1 MMDERTRT
9 ATSPDLTGGR
19 GPATWSGEWVA
30 RRLDVALRTTRAL
43 PGLDLHDLVGL
54 AVRRN
59 PRRAHLLV
67 SNILGKHV
75 PVDPLVVR
83 GSGLVLG
90 ELVRRALVAADA
102 SGADAGENGSSDR
115 AADDS
120 VGDAVDASLARVGHA
135 LHRALQTPDSPDGA
149 ANVAE
154 FASAVA
160 SLVDPRNAPACVV
173 MGFAETATAL
183 GQCVA
188 DALRAPSIHSTRR
201 AVAGFEPVGA
211 FEEEH
216 SHATSHLVLPSDDAF
231 FARRSDG
238 RLVPLVLVDDELSTG
253 RTVLN
258 TIAALHESLPRDR
271 YVVATLVDMRS
282 DDDRAVMQA
291 RARELGTRID
301 VVALAAGHLDLPDD
315 VLERGQ
321 QLVAKVVSEPARP
334 GSHAAAGGE
343 PRADPRSSQTAAAPI
358 VELDIPWPL
367 RTPLTA
373 RHGVSP
379 AQLAPLAAT
388 LPEAAAAILRTL
400 PPGDGDVLVL
410 GTEELMDA
418 PLRLACA
425 LRDAGQDTRFST
437 TTRSPVLAVGDPG
450 YAIRTALTFPAFD
463 DPADG
468 PGPRFTYNVSRETPW
483 RAIVLCVDPPG
494 PTPQLHAP
502 GGVLDTLAR
511 HAGAVIVARLP
522 DMTTAPARGLVG
534 RTFGSYAADEV
545 TWLLKDLADVTLEA
559 PTEEREEAIQSGGA
573 HYAESLPVE
582 YQPDEAYGDLFRGA
596 LEESRTRVA
605 AAVAAVTELALAE
618 RGDDVVL
625 VSLAR
630 AGTPVG
636 ILMKRWARRA
646 HGLDVPHYAVSI
658 VRGRGIDTVALD
670 HVAARHDPKTVLFV
684 DGWTGK
690 GAISRELVD
699 ALAQYEQSTGVRF
712 DPALAVLAD
721 TGSCTTMWGT
731 RDDFLIPSACLNS
744 TVSGLVSRT
753 VLNDDL
759 IGPGEFHGAKFY
771 AELAPHDV
779 SNLFLDAVTE
789 AFPEPAEAEDIRA
802 DARARCAAEP
812 PRWTGWATVEKL
824 ADEFGIGSVNLVKP
838 GVGETTR
845 VLLRRVPW
853 KILVAP
859 GAGADLRHIEA
870 LAAARGVPTEEY
882 PGLDYSCV
890 GLIHPRFT
898 RGATG
903 DDGTAARAA
912 TDLTGA
918 GERA

>member
-1 MMDERTRT
+1 MTT
-9 ATSPDLTGGR
+9 
-19 GPATWSGEWVA
+19 TWPGEWVA
-30 RRLDVALRTTRAL
+30 ERLGADLRTTQAL

-67 SNILGKHV
+67 SNVLGKHV
-75 PVDPLVVR
+75 PVDPQIVR
-83 GSGLVLG
+83 GSGRVLG
-90 ELVRRALVAADA
+90 ELVRRVL
-102 SGADAGENGSSDR
+102 DAGAAVGSSD
-115 AADDS
+115 AGGVATGPQDHDVAD
-120 VGDAVDASLARVGHA
+120 GALARVGQA
-135 LHRALQTPDSPDGA
+135 LHEALRAPDNARVVDEFTCAVDSFVDLQHS
-149 ANVAE
+149 
-154 FASAVA
+154 
-160 SLVDPRNAPACVV
+160 PACVV

-188 DALRAPSIHSTRR
+188 DALRAPAIHSTRR
-201 AVAGFEPVGA
+201 PVAGFTPVGA

-216 SHATSHLVLPSDDAF
+216 SHATSHLVLPSDDGF
-231 FARRSDG
+231 FARRSAG
-238 RLVPLVLVDDELSTG
+238 RVVPLVLVDDELSTG

-258 TIAALHESLPRDR
+258 TIAALHESLPRER
-271 YVVATLVDMRS
+271 YVVATLVDMRNAK
-282 DDDRAVMQA
+282 DRAAMA
-291 RARELGTRID
+291 TRAAELGVQID
-301 VVALAAGHLDLPDD
+301 VVSLAAGHLDLPSD

-321 QLVAKVVSEPARP
+321 QLVEQVESRVSVLRDA
-334 GSHAAAGGE
+334 GAAQGPESKAAWASG
-343 PRADPRSSQTAAAPI
+343 RANVSTAAPNAARGTI
-358 VELDIPWPL
+358 TEVDVPWPP
-367 RTPLTA
+367 RTPLTG
-373 RHGVSP
+373 RHGVTP
-379 AQLAPLAAT
+379 AQLAPLTAT
-388 LPEAAAAILRTL
+388 LPEAATVVAQAL
-400 PPGDGDVLVL
+400 PYGDGEVLVL

-425 LRDAGQDTRFST
+425 LRERGVATRFST
-437 TTRSPVLAVGDPG
+437 TTRSPVLAVDDPG
-450 YAIRTALTFPAFD
+450 YAIRNALTFPAFD

-468 PGPRFTYNVSRETPW
+468 GGPRFTYNVSRETPW
-483 RAIVLCVDPPG
+483 RTIVLCVDPPSL
-494 PTPQLHAP
+494 TPQLHAP
-502 GGVLDTLAR
+502 DGVIEALA
-511 HAGAVIVARLP
+511 ACTDCVVVARLP
-522 DMTTAPARGLVG
+522 QPATAPARELVG
-534 RTFGSYAADEV
+534 PTFGSYAPEEV
-545 TWLLKDLADVTLEA
+545 TWLLEDLSGVTLEA

-582 YQPDEAYGDLFRGA
+582 YQPDAAYGQLFRDA
-596 LEESRTRVA
+596 LEMSKARVA

-618 RGDDVVL
+618 RGDDLVL

-636 ILMKRWARRA
+636 VLMKRWARQAR
-646 HGLDVPHYAVSI
+646 GLDVPHYAVSI

-670 HVAARHDPKTVLFV
+670 HIVARHGASSVLFV

-690 GAISRELVD
+690 GAISRELVA
-699 ALAQYEQSTGVRF
+699 ALEEYEQSTGVQL
-712 DPALAVLAD
+712 DPTLAVLAD

-753 VLNDDL
+753 VLNDAL
-759 IGPGEFHGAKFY
+759 IGPGQFHGAKFY

-779 SNLFLDAVTE
+779 SGLFVDAVTG
-789 AFPEPAEAEDIRA
+789 AFPPAADADDIRA
-802 DARARCAAEP
+802 EAQARCAAEP

-859 GAGADLRHIEA
+859 GVGEDLRHIEA
-870 LAAARGVPTEEY
+870 LAAARGVPVEEY

-903 DDGTAARAA
+903 DDGTSA
-912 TDLTGA
+912 TRDPK
-918 GERA
+918 ERA